1 MIISHTNKFIFI
13 KSEKTAGSSVE
24 LAISKSLKK
33 NDIWLDGS
41 HMPPPEILKNY
52 GDTIFNE
59 YFKFSIVRN
68 PFDKMV
74 SHYFWHQH
82 IEPDR
87 FDSFE
92 EFIYF
97 MYYNKVIPSWRFFSI
112 NDQFILNGIATFE
125 NLQNDL
131 NDLPINIDIDISNIF
146 EKSNIRPANIRYQ
159 DLYNTATRE
168 MVEKQCF
175 NEIKMFDYKFEE
187 V

>member
-13 KSEKTAGSSVE
+13 KSEKTAGTSVE
-24 LAISKSLKK
+24 LAISKSLKE

-41 HMPPPEILKNY
+41 HMTPLEILTKY

-74 SHYFWHQH
+74 SYYFWQQH

-87 FDSFE
+87 FNSFE
-92 EFIYF
+92 EFITFFYQH
-97 MYYNKVIPSWRFFSI
+97 KTISSWKFFSI

-131 NDLPINIDIDISNIF
+131 KNCTIDIPIDISNIF
-146 EKSNIRPANIRYQ
+146 EKSNIRPPDFNYQ
-159 DLYNTATRE
+159 QMYTEVTKN
-168 MVEKQCF
+168 MVEEQCV
-175 NEIKMFDYKFEE
+175 NEIAMFNYKF
-187 V
+187 